1 MGSITCYLRD
11 GDRVS
16 LTYATTSRG
25 NERVNG
31 SVGAARH
38 DALRP
43 RRGVGGQPRGLA
55 RGVQLVLVLVLGR
68 GRERHRPAAPCRSGP
83 APARPPWRPSAGMGR
98 LRDLPSHPPA
108 AECRSR
114 PLPYLQPRTSR
125 ARAVTRQ
132 LLRVASSERTCTPLR
147 LACPGSSNYYS
158 VRVGLECHCVTV
170 TIPLSAQGLSG
181 FTSPTAFRAG
191 ALCLPDV
198 SVLDAEFC

>member
-55 RGVQLVLVLVLGR
+55 RGAQLVLVLVLGR
-68 GRERHRPAAPCRSGP
+68 GRERHLGPDQPPRAAVDPPRRDPRGDPRPAWAALVTFP
-83 APARPPWRPSAGMGR
+83 A
-98 LRDLPSHPPA
+98 
-108 AECRSR
+108 
-114 PLPYLQPRTSR
+114 T
-125 ARAVTRQ
+125 
-132 LLRVASSERTCTPLR
+132 
-147 LACPGSSNYYS
+147 PGS
-158 VRVGLECHCVTV
+158 RM
-170 TIPLSAQGLSG
+170 
-181 FTSPTAFRAG
+181 
-191 ALCLPDV
+191 
-198 SVLDAEFC
+198 